1 MKKISIIFIALFF
14 AFISINT
21 TTAQKNKEKS
31 TYILLK
37 TDSGDIK
44 IKLYNETPLHRDNF
58 IKLASAGFFDSL
70 LFHRVIKD
78 FMIQGGDPNS
88 KNALPGAALGN
99 GGPGYTI
106 PAEFNTNLIHKKGAL
121 SAARLGD
128 QMNPKKESSGSQ
140 FYIVQ
145 GKKATDMELDQIEKN
160 MMQSKRNEVIM
171 NYYNDPK
178 NIVLKN
184 RIDSLQKAKNTT
196 EMDKI
201 IKDLNL
207 IADNEV
213 AKTPAF
219 KYTKEQRDI
228 YKNIGGTP
236 FLDGGYT
243 VFGEVVEGL
252 DVIDKIAKTKTAP
265 GDRPVND
272 IRMKMTLL
280 K

>member
-14 AFISINT
+14 AIVSLNSAN
-21 TTAQKNKEKS
+21 AQKNKEKF

-160 MMQSKRNEVIM
+160 MLQSKRNEVIM

-252 DVIDKIAKTKTAP
+252 EVIDKIAKTKTAP

-272 IRMKMTLL
+272 IRMKMTVL